1 MANIFLVGAEYISG
15 LEVTA
20 WAGGIVGV
28 LGAIL
33 GFYKTR
39 ISSRVSKNAENIDK
53 TKSDVEA
60 TIALAAAQIEY
71 VVKPLREELD
81 GYRKRIEAVE
91 NELQKEK
98 SGNRRIISLFFEYLE
113 SIDEWI
119 AANITIAKTKRPEL
133 SEELSRYKNG
143 ETK

>member
-1 MANIFLVGAEYISG
+1 MASVFLVGAEYVTG
-15 LEVTA
+15 LEITA

-33 GFYKTR
+33 GFYKVR
-39 ISSRVSKNAENIDK
+39 ISSRVSKNTENIDK
-53 TKSDVEA
+53 TKSDVDA

-71 VVKPLREELD
+71 VVKPLRDELD

-98 SGNRRIISLFFEYLE
+98 FDHRRVISLFFDYLA
-113 SIDEWI
+113 SIDDWI
-119 AANITIAKTKRPEL
+119 AANITAPKTLKPEL
-133 SEELSRYKNG
+133 SEELKKYKNG
-143 ETK
+143 ERL

>member
-1 MANIFLVGAEYISG
+1 MASIFLVGAEYISS
-15 LEVTA
+15 LEITA

-33 GFYKTR
+33 AFYKVR
-39 ISSRVSKNAENIDK
+39 VSSRVSKNSENIAT

-91 NELQKEK
+91 TELQKEK
-98 SGNRRIISLFFEYLE
+98 VGFRRVITLFFEY
-113 SIDEWI
+113 ITNTDAWI
-119 AANITIAKTKRPEL
+119 AAEVTTPKTKKPEL
-133 SEELSRYKNG
+133 SEELQKYKNG
-143 ETK
+143 EML